1 MGKDIVSAKL
11 DIIFKRIFSVEE
23 NEDLLHDF
31 LSSLL
36 EIPYN
41 RIQKIYVQNPE
52 ILPEKADGK
61 FGSMDLRL
69 LVDDR
74 LINVEMQINPQ
85 TDFSDRTLYYW
96 AKMYSGE
103 RYNQLKQSIVIN
115 ILNFNMFDCT
125 EYHSHFKI
133 LETSRHEVLSDKCSI
148 HFFELKKIN
157 RKINK
162 NNRMELWLQL
172 INAESEEELAMLQNT
187 NVEPI
192 KKAVMVIHKMSA
204 DEKLREIARLR
215 EKALHDEASALGGAR
230 DEGIA
235 EGMAKGME
243 KGKAEIIKKMRAAG
257 LSDAEINRI
266 LNS

>member
-1 MGKDIVSAKL
+1 
-11 DIIFKRIFSVEE
+11 
-23 NEDLLHDF
+23 
-31 LSSLL
+31 
-36 EIPYN
+36 
-41 RIQKIYVQNPE
+41 
-52 ILPEKADGK
+52 
-61 FGSMDLRL
+61 
-69 LVDDR
+69 
-74 LINVEMQINPQ
+74 
-85 TDFSDRTLYYW
+85 
-96 AKMYSGE
+96 
-103 RYNQLKQSIVIN
+103 
-115 ILNFNMFDCT
+115 
-125 EYHSHFKI
+125 
-133 LETSRHEVLSDKCSI
+133 
-148 HFFELKKIN
+148 
-157 RKINK
+157 
-162 NNRMELWLQL
+162 MELWLQL

-204 DEKLREIARLR
+204 DEKLRDIARLR